1 MRRRRRGI
9 KWKMES
15 QILMAILWAAL
26 LISSIIWVV
35 QCERMQSILSDVGSG
50 FFIVLGKG
58 RKSIRCWSGKTAFGR
73 STKVSTIVLP
83 PPQ

>member
-26 LISSIIWVV
+26 LISSIIRVV

-58 RKSIRCWSGKTAFGR
+58 RKSIRWSGKTAFGR
-73 STKVSTIVLP
+73 NTKVSTTVLP